1 MKEIVPSI
9 PFANG
14 MSYEF
19 FLESFCY
26 RCKKHKVDKNG
37 FCAFIADGG
46 CPIEN
51 AMEDARFGYDFPS
64 EDIVRIIENGETKYW
79 NVCKAF
85 ETDDADI
92 MKSFQELFTDH
103 QTEKGGEADA

>member
-1 MKEIVPSI
+1 MKKILPSSPFSNGTEYEI
-9 PFANG
+9 
-14 MSYEF
+14 F
-19 FLESFCY
+19 FDNFCY

-64 EDIVRIIENGETKYW
+64 EDIVRIIEDGETKYW

-85 ETDDADI
+85 ETDDANL
-92 MKSFQELFTDH
+92 MKSFQALFDDH
-103 QTEKGGEADA
+103 PNRERRY